1 MRASRVRTI
10 RLSFGVPKRFDLRT
24 ALFGHGFVDLAPN
37 RWLED
42 QKGLCTI
49 LVDGRRA
56 ADVWVQKRGAR
67 LSVSIVSS
75 TTLGAPAKGRMRDAI
90 SRMLRLGEDLA
101 GFHALCRSHGELS
114 WVERRHA
121 GALMKCP
128 TPFEDLAKVLLTT
141 NTSWANTRA
150 MVGRLASN
158 LGARAPSGGHAFPS
172 AVAVGGCSEAYLKE
186 VIRVGYRAKPLLLL
200 AHRFAATSTRRRFE
214 EACGD
219 EQMLRDHVLGM
230 PGFGPY
236 AAGQIAR
243 LYGHYRDFA
252 LDSWCVATLKKRG
265 FRASS
270 CTERALA
277 RRYRAFGEFRGLAFW
292 CDLTA
297 PWHGE
302 GPHAQQGVEPLSS

>member
-1 MRASRVRTI
+1 
-10 RLSFGVPKRFDLRT
+10 
-24 ALFGHGFVDLAPN
+24 
-37 RWLED
+37 
-42 QKGLCTI
+42 
-49 LVDGRRA
+49 
-56 ADVWVQKRGAR
+56 
-67 LSVSIVSS
+67 
-75 TTLGAPAKGRMRDAI
+75 
-90 SRMLRLGEDLA
+90 
-101 GFHALCRSHGELS
+101 
-114 WVERRHA
+114 
-121 GALMKCP
+121 
-128 TPFEDLAKVLLTT
+128 
-141 NTSWANTRA
+141 
-150 MVGRLASN
+150 
-158 LGARAPSGGHAFPS
+158 
-172 AVAVGGCSEAYLKE
+172 
-186 VIRVGYRAKPLLLL
+186 
-200 AHRFAATSTRRRFE
+200 
-214 EACGD
+214 
-219 EQMLRDHVLGM
+219 MLRDHVLGM